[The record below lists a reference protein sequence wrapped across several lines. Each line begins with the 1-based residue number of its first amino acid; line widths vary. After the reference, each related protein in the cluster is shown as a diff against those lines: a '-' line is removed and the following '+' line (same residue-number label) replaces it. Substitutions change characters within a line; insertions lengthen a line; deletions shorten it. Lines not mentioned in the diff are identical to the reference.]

1 MNSIVFHI
9 PHDGHE
15 FPESLKSFLLVSKNE
30 LLDYDR
36 KMSDRFVSELVIG
49 LPYSIYAFNVSR
61 LMCDVE
67 RFLNDD
73 VMDKYGMGYCY
84 EKFFDNKIFKN
95 VNSKVRQITKKIYL
109 QHHNL
114 LNQLALSF
122 GETIEWLFI
131 DLHSFN
137 LNATRKELIISN
149 RVIPDIC
156 IGFDIGFCSEKYIE
170 IAKETFEK
178 YGYTVDFNYPY
189 VGSLIPNI
197 VYQGGIKSKIN
208 SIMLEINSD
217 CYLDNNRNLKPEH
230 VHLKQAIKS
239 YCLKVS
245 TYL

>member
-1 MNSIVFHI
+1 MNKIIFHI
-9 PHDGHE
+9 PHDGHDV
-15 FPESLKSFLLVSKNE
+15 PDLLKSSLLISNKE
-30 LLDYDR
+30 LLEYDK
-36 KMSDRFVSELVIG
+36 KMSDRFVSELVND
-49 LPYSIYAFNVSR
+49 LPYPIYAFNISR

-67 RFLNDD
+67 RFLNGEA
-73 VMDKYGMGYCY
+73 MEKFGMGYCY
-84 EKFFDNKIFKN
+84 EKLYDDKLFK
-95 VNSKVRQITKKIYL
+95 KVDLKVKKITKKIYL
-109 QHHNL
+109 QHHNS

-122 GETIEWLFI
+122 GETKEWLFI

-137 LNATRKELIISN
+137 LNSTRKELIIPN